1 IPFISPKQ
9 AHLRE
14 FLRFVATNKDI
25 LERIHSMAL
34 FPVEMIQVLYFIYHE
49 KASFW
54 RLFKAISER
63 FDSYLMVFQTS
74 LKIIC

>member
-1 IPFISPKQ
+1 
-9 AHLRE
+9 
-14 FLRFVATNKDI
+14 
-25 LERIHSMAL
+25 
-34 FPVEMIQVLYFIYHE
+34 MIIESFE

-74 LKIIC
+74 LYHQGLCLGLNYAKKSALSIHDSAISEGANAL

>member
-1 IPFISPKQ
+1 MKIPFISPKQ

-49 KASFW
+49 KMPLRIEDFSLPSKILHEF
-54 RLFKAISER
+54 SENT
-63 FDSYLMVFQTS
+63 YQEV
-74 LKIIC
+74 

>member
-1 IPFISPKQ
+1 MPESYLEYVKIFIES
-9 AHLRE
+9 
-14 FLRFVATNKDI
+14 F
-25 LERIHSMAL
+25 
-34 FPVEMIQVLYFIYHE
+34 E

-74 LKIIC
+74 LYS